1 MKTRFGIID
10 GFDGQFPKPNTEWM
24 PENPFPLQNDDV
36 DTFQYNRNKA
46 WRLGVIAGQK
56 KLLEYQLAKAKAM
69 KVGTVRTELGLWIES
84 MLQQLEEK

>member
-1 MKTRFGIID
+1 MKSD
-10 GFDGQFPKPNTEWM
+10 WM
-24 PENPFPLQNDDV
+24 PANPFSLQNDDV
-36 DTFQYNRNKA
+36 NSLQYNRNKA

-84 MLQQLEEK
+84 MLEQLEENK

>member
-1 MKTRFGIID
+1 MKSD
-10 GFDGQFPKPNTEWM
+10 WM
-24 PENPFPLQNDDV
+24 PANPFSLQNDDV
-36 DTFQYNRNKA
+36 NSLQYNRNKA

-84 MLQQLEEK
+84 MLEQLEESK